1 MTDTDGDVGGY
12 SLGHVTRYSL
22 DSDSARHSNTD
33 RGTIPERYGSS
44 YSYCRNAC
52 RRSQRLS
59 APRRSG

>member
-22 DSDSARHSNTD
+22 DSDSARHSNSD

-44 YSYCRNAC
+44 YNYYRHAC
-52 RRSQRLS
+52 MRSQRLS
-59 APRRSG
+59 APSLSG